1 MTAKDLAMKPI
12 TLFSWGYWGWG
23 TSTKQ
28 LDGTS
33 VAAVPAE
40 VKDHFWGVNSNDVP
54 QTPNL

>member
-12 TLFSWGYWGWG
+12 TLGLLGLG
-23 TSTKQ
+23 NSTKQ

-33 VAAVPAE
+33 VAAVFGK
-40 VKDHFWGVNSNDVP
+40 VKNHFWGVNSNDVP